1 METTETKSSKRIY
14 VFTAAFLIIFCC
26 AASSAFSVFAIPL
39 QEATG
44 ATSSQIA
51 LTLTFY
57 QFFMACFG
65 VASGHIM
72 DKFGAKKLMYFGGLI
87 FGLGWLLTAFVHNL
101 FFLYLTVG
109 LMAGAGNGIMY
120 NPALLTALKWFPEK
134 RGTISGL
141 LLGAASIG
149 PLVLAKAGA
158 ILCDRY
164 GMNGFIP
171 IGIAYLVICW
181 AVGWMMETPTEKDVP
196 NTAAALKVSKVR
208 DFAPG
213 AMLKT
218 WQFWLLL
225 LLFSIA
231 CTAGIMLISSLSMIA
246 QVQLEM
252 TPIAAA
258 NMVVVNTLANFAG
271 RLITGRMT
279 DKLGQ
284 TKTLVLILLL
294 TIVGL
299 AGLRFATNIAIFTIF
314 LILLG
319 ASFGGVL
326 VVYPTLTSNTFGQ
339 KHSGINYG
347 LMFFGYAIGALV
359 GPQIAAI
366 FINSDAGVAAYHPA
380 YLVAIGVAVVGL
392 LVDLFLIRKGIGLK
406 AEKETIES

>member
-1 METTETKSSKRIY
+1 METTNTRMVHRSH

-39 QEATG
+39 QKATG
-44 ATSSQIA
+44 GTESQVA
-51 LTLTFY
+51 LTLTLY

-141 LLGAASIG
+141 LLGAASLG
-149 PLVLAKAGA
+149 PLVLAKVGA
-158 ILCDRY
+158 ILCSQY

-171 IGIAYLVICW
+171 IGLAYLVICW
-181 AVGWMMETPTEKDVP
+181 AVGWMMETPTEHDVATP
-196 NTAAALKVSKVR
+196 AVTANSH
-208 DFAPG
+208 DFTPQ

-218 WQFWLLL
+218 WQFWSLL

-231 CTAGIMLISSLSMIA
+231 CTAGIMLIGSLSTIA
-246 QVQLEM
+246 QVQLQM
-252 TPIAAA
+252 TPIVAA
-258 NMVVVNTLANFAG
+258 NMVVVNTLANFGG
-271 RLITGRMT
+271 RLLTGKLT

-284 TKTLVLILLL
+284 TKTLAGILIL
-294 TIVGL
+294 TMVGL
-299 AGLRFATNIAIFTIF
+299 AGLRFSTGLVGFTIF

-326 VVYPTLTSNTFGQ
+326 VVYPTLTGNTFGST
-339 KHSGINYG
+339 HSGINYG

-359 GPQIAAI
+359 GPQIAAL
-366 FINSDAGVAAYHPA
+366 FTDKGAGTATYYPA
-380 YLVAIGVAVVGL
+380 YLVAIGVAAVGL
-392 LVDLFLIRKGIGLK
+392 IIDLILMSKGIGTK
-406 AEKETIES
+406 KQTEESAK